1 VPTDRGEQWG
11 QALKNTNFRKTGFP
25 GHDPVDSRT
34 MEWLRSQYPHI
45 KRLTPDYEK
54 AVTQHPLLNIDSL
67 LIPSPY
73 ILDKTIDIDYEHSF
87 VWDEKGELLGYL
99 LVYAT
104 PDRKKFHI
112 YRQVT
117 SPFGR
122 GKGIGTALAGY
133 LAHTVAPDSLI
144 YLYVWDKL
152 ISSIEFFKGKGF
164 SIEDLIVYRKMKF
177 HLMSVT
183 ARTLREKAVSTKRK
197 DVSIVEELAKVRHD
211 VKKSLKV
218 LFDMTAMMSVDN
230 FNKVAEDINRE
241 TTALLNTLNMYED
254 TTHLSHKVSLKDL
267 ITERVIPF
275 VEAVDSSC
283 EVRLILRSKIAPVI
297 GSYISCSRALINIV
311 SNAMDAIK
319 SAGRRGLIEFELE
332 QHDDTVTLS
341 ITDNGTGIAE
351 ERLIPGPDRVPLFVG
366 NSTKGEMAGE
376 GIGTRQTYSTFG
388 ADRIKVESKEG
399 EFTRWT
405 LSLKRSTSRD
415 TLLLAD
421 LGTRYVRFIKSTQE
435 IGLTRESSRT
445 DISIFIWQLRQMELF
460 SYDLIYH
467 FSRYNNIRDIFQN
480 VLLYRFGG
488 KPFDFLK
495 DEVRKCRIDNPSIGS
510 WLLGMISR
518 ISRNETY
525 ILQHVPFQEYK
536 DVLFQS
542 YGQAIG
548 RTMIFTLDPESGKFF
563 TTDRKFA
570 EHLDFVPYLS
580 RDKDELL
587 RGELVGDVRN
597 VNSPIYLG
605 VWSVKD
611 LEDLH
616 RKLKLIRRGAL
627 QLLQMGLEKEKRI
640 AFYSTT
646 YTTCDWEIDTLKT
659 VTLGEMA
666 TIAEADFGRFIRPA
680 DNEMSGNLLTT

>member
-1 VPTDRGEQWG
+1 LLSG
-11 QALKNTNFRKTGFP
+11 QFP
-25 GHDPVDSRT
+25 
-34 MEWLRSQYPHI
+34 YI
-45 KRLTPDYEK
+45 KKLTPDYEK
-54 AVTQHPLLNIDSL
+54 AIAQLPLLNIDSL

-117 SPFGR
+117 SPFGK
-122 GKGIGTALAGY
+122 GKGIGTAFVRY
-133 LAHTVAPDSLI
+133 LAHTVDPDSQI
-144 YLYVWDKL
+144 YLYVWEKL
-152 ISSIEFFKGKGF
+152 ISSIDFFRSRGF
-164 SIEDLIVYRKMKF
+164 SIADLIVYQKMKF

-183 ARTLREKAVSTKRK
+183 SRTLREKVVSTQRP
-197 DVSIVEELAKVRHD
+197 DVSIVEELSRVRHD

-218 LFDMTAMMSVDN
+218 LFNMTAMMSVDN
-230 FNKVAEDINRE
+230 FSKVAEDINRE

-283 EVRLILRSKIAPVI
+283 EVRLILRSKIAPVS
-297 GSYISCSRALINIV
+297 GSYIRYSRALINIV
-311 SNAMDAIK
+311 SNALDAIK
-319 SAGRRGLIEFELE
+319 SAGRRGQIEFLLE
-332 QHDDTVTLS
+332 QHDDTVTLA

-351 ERLIPGPDRVPLFVG
+351 ERLIKGADQLPLFVG
-366 NSTKGEMAGE
+366 KSTKENAAGE
-376 GIGTRQTYSTFG
+376 GIGTKQTYATFG
-388 ADRIKVESKEG
+388 AEYIAVESREG

-405 LSLKRSTSRD
+405 ISLKRSTTRD
-415 TLLLAD
+415 TALLAD
-421 LGTRYVRFIKSTQE
+421 LSSRYVRFIKSTQT
-435 IGLTRESSRT
+435 IGLTKESSST
-445 DISIFIWQLRQMELF
+445 DISVFIWQLRQMELF
-460 SYDLIYH
+460 SYELIYH
-467 FSRYNNIRDIFQN
+467 FSRYNNIRDIFQS

-488 KPFDFLK
+488 KSFDFLK

-510 WLLGMISR
+510 WLLGMTSR

-525 ILQHVPFQEYK
+525 ITQNVPFQEYK
-536 DVLFQS
+536 GVLFQS
-542 YGQAIG
+542 YGQAID
-548 RTMIFTLDPESGKFF
+548 RTMIFTLDPESGEFF

-587 RGELVGDVRN
+587 RGELIGDVRN

-605 VWSVKD
+605 VWSVKS
-611 LEDLH
+611 LGDLH
-616 RKLKLIRRGAL
+616 GKLKLIQRGAI

-646 YTTCDWEIDTLKT
+646 YNSCDYEIDTLKT
-659 VTLGEMA
+659 ITLEEMA
-666 TIAEADFGRFIRPA
+666 SLEEADFGRLIRAA
-680 DNEMSGNLLTT
+680 DNEMSGVLLTT

>member
-1 VPTDRGEQWG
+1 
-11 QALKNTNFRKTGFP
+11 
-25 GHDPVDSRT
+25 
-34 MEWLRSQYPHI
+34 MEWQPSQFPYI

-54 AVTQHPLLNIDSL
+54 TIVQLPLLNIDSL

-73 ILDKTIDIDYEHSF
+73 ILDKTIDVDYEHSF

-122 GKGIGTALAGY
+122 GKRIGSALVRY
-133 LAHTVAPDSLI
+133 LAHTVDPDSHI
-144 YLYVWDKL
+144 YLYVWEKL
-152 ISSIEFFKGKGF
+152 TSSIEFFRKKGF
-164 SIEDLIVYRKMKF
+164 SIEDLVVYRKMKF

-183 ARTLREKAVSTKRK
+183 ARALRERVVLSQLPGVSA
-197 DVSIVEELAKVRHD
+197 VEELARVRHD

-230 FNKVAEDINRE
+230 FSKVSEDINRE

-283 EVRLILRSKIAPVI
+283 EVRVILKTRIAPVI
-297 GSYISCSRALINIV
+297 GSYISFSRALINIV
-311 SNAMDAIK
+311 SNALDAIK
-319 SAGRRGLIEFELE
+319 SAGRRGLIEFALE
-332 QHDDTVTLS
+332 QHDDTVTLA
-341 ITDNGTGIAE
+341 ITDNGTGIAD
-351 ERLIPGPDRVPLFVG
+351 ERLEKGPDLVPLFVG
-366 NSTKGEMAGE
+366 KTTKGEMSGE

-388 ADRIKVESKEG
+388 AENIAVESKKG

-405 LSLKRSTSRD
+405 ISLKKNTTRD
-415 TLLLAD
+415 DVLLAD
-421 LGTRYVRFIKSTQE
+421 LSSKYVRLIKSTQK
-435 IGLTRESSRT
+435 IGITKESSRT
-445 DISIFIWQLRQMELF
+445 DISTFIWQLRQMELF
-460 SYDLIYH
+460 SYNLIYH

-488 KPFDFLK
+488 KSFDFLK
-495 DEVRKCRIDNPSIGS
+495 EELRKCRIDNPSIGS
-510 WLLGMISR
+510 WLLGITRR

-525 ILQHVPFQEYK
+525 IRQNVPFNEYK

-548 RTMIFTLDPESGKFF
+548 RTMIFTLDPESGEFF
-563 TTDRKFA
+563 TTDRKLA

-580 RDKDELL
+580 CDKDELL
-587 RGELVGDVRN
+587 RGELIGDVRN
-597 VNSPIYLG
+597 VSSPIYLG

-611 LEDLH
+611 IDDLH
-616 RKLKLIRRGAL
+616 RKLKLIRKGAW

-640 AFYSTT
+640 AFYNTT
-646 YTTCDWEIDTLKT
+646 YNTCDSEINTLKT

-666 TIAEADFGRFIRPA
+666 SLEEAEFGRFIREA
-680 DNEMSGNLLTT
+680 DNEMGGVLLTT

>member
-1 VPTDRGEQWG
+1 
-11 QALKNTNFRKTGFP
+11 
-25 GHDPVDSRT
+25 
-34 MEWLRSQYPHI
+34 MEWESSQYQYI

-54 AVTQHPLLNIDSL
+54 AIIQLPLLNIDSL

-73 ILDKTIDIDYEHSF
+73 ILDKTIDIDYEHSL

-104 PDRKKFHI
+104 PDQKKFHI

-122 GKGIGTALAGY
+122 GKGIGTAFVRY
-133 LAHTVAPDSLI
+133 LAHTAAPDSQI
-144 YLYVWDKL
+144 YVYVWDKL
-152 ISSIEFFKGKGF
+152 ISSIDFFKSRGF
-164 SIEDLIVYRKMKF
+164 SIVDLVVYRKMKF

-183 ARTLREKAVSTKRK
+183 AQTLREMVVSTKRL
-197 DVSIVEELAKVRHD
+197 DVSLVEELTKVRHD
-211 VKKSLKV
+211 AKKSLKV
-218 LFDMTAMMSVDN
+218 LFDMAAMLSVDN

-254 TTHLSHKVSLKDL
+254 KIHLSHKVSLKDL
-267 ITERVIPF
+267 LIERVIPF
-275 VEAVDSSC
+275 IEAVDSSC
-283 EVRLILRSKIAPVI
+283 EVRLVLKSKIAPVN
-297 GSYISCSRALINIV
+297 GSYMSYSRALINIV

-319 SAGRRGLIEFELE
+319 SAGRRGLIEFALE
-332 QHDDTVTLS
+332 QHDDTVTLT

-351 ERLIPGPDRVPLFVG
+351 ERLKKGADQLPLFVG
-366 NSTKGEMAGE
+366 KSTKGEMSGE
-376 GIGTRQTYSTFG
+376 GIGTKQTYFTFG
-388 ADRIKVESKEG
+388 ADRIEVESVKG

-405 LSLKRSTSRD
+405 ISLNKSTTRD
-415 TLLLAD
+415 ESLLAD
-421 LGTRYVRFIKSTQE
+421 LSTKYVRLIKSTQK
-435 IGLTRESSRT
+435 IGITRESSRT
-445 DISIFIWQLRQMELF
+445 DISTFIWQLRQMELF
-460 SYDLIYH
+460 SFNLIYH

-488 KPFDFLK
+488 KSFDFLK
-495 DEVRKCRIDNPSIGS
+495 DELGKCRIDNGSIVS
-510 WLLGMISR
+510 WLLGITKR
-518 ISRNETY
+518 ISKNETF
-525 ILQHVPFQEYK
+525 ITQNVPFHEYK

-548 RTMIFTLDPESGKFF
+548 RTMIFTLDPESGRFF
-563 TTDRKFA
+563 TTDRKLA

-587 RGELVGDVRN
+587 RGELIGDVRN
-597 VNSPIYLG
+597 ISSPIYLG
-605 VWSVKD
+605 VWTIKD
-611 LEDLH
+611 LHDLY
-616 RKLKLIRRGAL
+616 RKLRLIQKGAL

-646 YTTCDWEIDTLKT
+646 YNACDSEIDTLKT

-666 TIAEADFGRFIRPA
+666 TLAEADFGQFIRRA
-680 DNEMSGNLLTT
+680 DNEMSGLLLTTGA